1 MSIVPEFFLNF
12 FDKIMPS
19 KTEVQDSTKKKR
31 HLLQILWP
39 ALGLAASER
48 VPLARQNVLIYF
60 SFFITLC
67 A

>member
-1 MSIVPEFFLNF
+1 
-12 FDKIMPS
+12 MPS
-19 KTEVQDSTKKKR
+19 KTEVQDSTKKKH